1 MAANNQVVIIG
12 RAGNNVSED
21 VRHLQSGSMVAQ
33 VRLAVNRPGKDEMGN
48 SITDW
53 LTCEFWNKQAET
65 LAQFVQKGDLIS
77 VAGSVRVDSWEQE
90 GNKRQKYFIRGENF
104 QMLESRRAKDERRQ
118 MEQQGGSSYGG
129 NTQGNYNNAPQQQY
143 NNSAPPQ
150 QSYNNS
156 PQHQQQYNSAPPQQS
171 YNNAPPQQA
180 PAAENAKPVDEF
192 TDEFALD
199 DDELPPF

>member
-1 MAANNQVVIIG
+1 MSANNQVVIIG

-33 VRLAVNRPGKDEMGN
+33 VRLAVNRPTKDEMGN
-48 SITDW
+48 SVTDW

-77 VAGSVRVDSWEQE
+77 VAGSIRVDSWEQD
-90 GNKRQKYFIRGENF
+90 GSKRQKYFIRGENF

-129 NTQGNYNNAPQQQY
+129 GAQGGGYNNAAQQNYAPQQAQSY
-143 NNSAPPQ
+143 APPQ
-150 QSYNNS
+150 Q
-156 PQHQQQYNSAPPQQS
+156 QQQGYAPPQQ
-171 YNNAPPQQA
+171 QQV
-180 PAAENAKPVDEF
+180 PAAANAKPVDEF
-192 TDEFALD
+192 SDEFALD